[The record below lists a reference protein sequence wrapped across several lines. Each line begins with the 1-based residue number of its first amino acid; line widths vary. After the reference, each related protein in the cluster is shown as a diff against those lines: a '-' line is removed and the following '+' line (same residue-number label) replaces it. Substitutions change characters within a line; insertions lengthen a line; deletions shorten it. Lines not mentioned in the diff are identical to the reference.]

1 MDVLPMSW
9 KEESKKWGVSAF
21 CCSEKANFTKKKK
34 LEQSGLVRKEILEN
48 VYL

>member
-1 MDVLPMSW
+1 MSW

-34 LEQSGLVRKEILEN
+34 IGAVWACEKRNIRKCVFMRIF
-48 VYL
+48 